1 MVNRLVL
8 SSYFVLFAVFLPVMV
23 FAQLTAPPA
32 AATPQQDTLH
42 LTLDSAENIFLR
54 QNLSLLAQRYN
65 IDAQKALVIQ
75 SKLYANPN
83 FNIEHGLYNTETHKV
98 FPFGSQG
105 ETSAGLSQLVMLAG
119 KRNKQIKI
127 ARANVKLSEFEFYDL
142 LRTLKFTLRDDF
154 YNIYYLQQSAKA
166 YDEEINSLQKVVDAF
181 VEQKGKGYIS
191 QKEVVRIQAQ
201 LYSLKSEY
209 RDLLEQIADQQS
221 EMRLVLQVKPVYIDP
236 LVDTSSLVALNPRQY
251 PLPVLL
257 DSAYSRRS
265 DLLIARAN
273 TEISKLNYSYQKALG
288 VPDVTFNLAYDQQG
302 SYIKNYTAAG
312 VAIDLPVFNRNQGN
326 IKSAKAMIDV
336 NTATQKSTEA
346 TVEEQVYRVVEKATA
361 ADKLYRNID
370 ASFASDFQRLM
381 HEVLI
386 NYQKRNIS
394 MLDFLD
400 FYDSYKQHVLQLNSI
415 QYNRVR
421 AFEEL
426 NFVTG
431 TNFFN

>member
-32 AATPQQDTLH
+32 AATVQQDTLH

-83 FNIEHGLYNTETHKV
+83 FNIAHGLYNTQTYKV
-98 FPFGSQG
+98 LPFGSQG

-166 YDEEINSLQKVVDAF
+166 YDEEITSLQKVVDAF

-191 QKEVVRIQAQ
+191 QKEVVRMQAQ

-209 RDLLEQIADQQS
+209 RDLLEQIVDQQS

-236 LVDTSSLVALNPRQY
+236 LVDLNPRQY

-265 DLLIARAN
+265 DLMIARAN

-346 TVEEQVYRVVEKATA
+346 TVEEQVYRIVEKATA

-370 ASFASDFQRLM
+370 ASFASDFQGLM

-400 FYDSYKQHVLQLNSI
+400 FYDSYKQHVLQLNNI